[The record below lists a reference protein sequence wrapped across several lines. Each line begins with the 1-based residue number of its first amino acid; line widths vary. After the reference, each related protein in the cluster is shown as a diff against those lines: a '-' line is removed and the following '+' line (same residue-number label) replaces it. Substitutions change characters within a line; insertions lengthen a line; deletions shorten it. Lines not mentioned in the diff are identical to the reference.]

1 MNITNIDH
9 IVMTVKD
16 INVTVQFY
24 KSVLGLVT
32 ETFGEGRVALK
43 FGNQKI
49 NLHEQGKEF
58 APNADQP
65 IPGSVD
71 LCFITDTKLE
81 AAIEHVKSKGV
92 QIIEGPVARTGAI
105 GSIISFYFRDPD
117 NNLIE
122 VANYENST

>member
-1 MNITNIDH
+1 MNIINIDH

-16 INVTVQFY
+16 INATVQFY
-24 KSVLGLVT
+24 ESVFGMVA
-32 ETFGEGRVALK
+32 ETFGEDRVALK
-43 FGNQKI
+43 FGNQKT

-65 IPGSVD
+65 IPGSED
-71 LCFITDTKLE
+71 LCFITDTKLK
-81 AAIEHVKSKGV
+81 AAIEHVKSKGIK
-92 QIIEGPVARTGAI
+92 IIEGPVTRTGAT

-122 VANYENST
+122 VANYKK